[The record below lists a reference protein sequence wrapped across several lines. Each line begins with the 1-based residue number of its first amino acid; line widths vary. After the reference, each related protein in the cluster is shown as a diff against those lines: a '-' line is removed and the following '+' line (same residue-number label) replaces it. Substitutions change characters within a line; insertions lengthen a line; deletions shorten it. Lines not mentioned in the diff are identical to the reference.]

1 MRKHQP
7 HGTSRKTK
15 QLCHQ
20 VAETLNYVLSGE
32 CDDDV
37 LRNFY
42 VVGVDPAGDPSCLL
56 VTVGPLDAGDR
67 TPVADVLERLQRV
80 SGKLRSEVATSIS
93 RRKVPQ
99 LLFRVVGYG
108 EGLEAE

>member
-7 HGTSRKTK
+7 HSGGRKTL

-42 VVGVDPAGDPSCLL
+42 VVHVDPTGDPSCLL
-56 VTVGPLDAGDR
+56 VTIGPLDAGDT
-67 TPVADVLERLQRV
+67 TPAADVLQRLQRV
-80 SGKLRSEVATSIS
+80 SGKLRSEVAASIS
-93 RRKVPQ
+93 RCKVPQ

-108 EGLEAE
+108 EGLE

>member
-1 MRKHQP
+1 M
-7 HGTSRKTK
+7 

-20 VAETLNYVLSGE
+20 VAETLNFVLSGE

-42 VVGVDPAGDPSCLL
+42 VVRVDPAGDPSCLL

-67 TPVADVLERLQRV
+67 TPVADVFQRLQRV
-80 SGKLRSEVATSIS
+80 SGKLRSEVASSIS

-108 EGLEAE
+108 EGLE

>member
-7 HGTSRKTK
+7 HDGGRKTL

-42 VVGVDPAGDPSCLL
+42 AVRVDAAGDPSCLL
-56 VTVGPLDAGDR
+56 VTVGPLDAGDQ
-67 TPVADVLERLQRV
+67 TPMADVLQRLARV
-80 SGKLRSEVATSIS
+80 SGKLRTEVAHSIS
-93 RRKVPQ
+93 RRKAPQ

-108 EGLEAE
+108 EGLE